1 MKTYPTL
8 YKRTS
13 TGAIQV
19 WFMELDGSLYRTT
32 SGQRDG
38 KKTTTEWTQATSKNI
53 GRANETTPEQQAE
66 LEIES
71 AYTHKLERDYRH
83 SPDEID
89 TLDRFKPMLATKWP
103 DMKDKLALSSCPALF
118 IQPKLDGIRCIVNK
132 NGMWS
137 REGKPI
143 LAAPHIFDILAP
155 LFDRDPTLI
164 FDGELYNH
172 ELKSDFNKIVS
183 LVKKQKPTPEVLG
196 ESADTIQYWVYDLP
210 SSKTTFGCRWQDAL
224 ALIGDYH
231 PKIIWV
237 YTDTISYKDIDE
249 TAGKFIE
256 RGYEGA
262 MIRVD
267 RPYEN
272 KRSQFLVKWKEFQ
285 DEEFEIV
292 DIQEGD
298 GNSAGM
304 AARVILRLKDG
315 KTFKAGMIGNET
327 YLKQL
332 LLEKDNHIGEL
343 GTVVFQNYT
352 PDGVPRFPKFKAVR
366 FDVYNVRTNKE
377 NTGSF

>member
-1 MKTYPTL
+1 M
-8 YKRTS
+8 
-13 TGAIQV
+13 
-19 WFMELDGSLYRTT
+19 
-32 SGQRDG
+32 
-38 KKTTTEWTQATSKNI
+38 
-53 GRANETTPEQQAE
+53 
-66 LEIES
+66 
-71 AYTHKLERDYRH
+71 
-83 SPDEID
+83 
-89 TLDRFKPMLATKWP
+89 
-103 DMKDKLALSSCPALF
+103 
-118 IQPKLDGIRCIVNK
+118 
-132 NGMWS
+132 
-137 REGKPI
+137 
-143 LAAPHIFDILAP
+143 
-155 LFDRDPTLI
+155 
-164 FDGELYNH
+164 
-172 ELKSDFNKIVS
+172 
-183 LVKKQKPTPEVLG
+183 G

-210 SSKTTFGCRWQDAL
+210 SSKTTFGYRWQDAL

-332 LLEKDNHIGEL
+332 LLEKGYNLSVMSHYENFNGRVSPTLYNFILIDLFDNKSSITIH
-343 GTVVFQNYT
+343 
-352 PDGVPRFPKFKAVR
+352 RK
-366 FDVYNVRTNKE
+366 
-377 NTGSF
+377 S